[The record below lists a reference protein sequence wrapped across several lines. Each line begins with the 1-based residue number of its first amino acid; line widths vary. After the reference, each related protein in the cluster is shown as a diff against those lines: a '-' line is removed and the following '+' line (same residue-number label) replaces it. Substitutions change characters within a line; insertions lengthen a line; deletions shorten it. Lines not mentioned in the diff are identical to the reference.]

1 MRLVPWDGRWGFF
14 LFPSAYNLLT
24 PLRVRK
30 GVSNTQKAEE
40 LESEESEILGDVP
53 RRPFAFIGSS
63 VTVI

>member
-1 MRLVPWDGRWGFF
+1 MFWV
-14 LFPSAYNLLT
+14 
-24 PLRVRK
+24 RVRK

-40 LESEESEILGDVP
+40 LESEESEILGDIP